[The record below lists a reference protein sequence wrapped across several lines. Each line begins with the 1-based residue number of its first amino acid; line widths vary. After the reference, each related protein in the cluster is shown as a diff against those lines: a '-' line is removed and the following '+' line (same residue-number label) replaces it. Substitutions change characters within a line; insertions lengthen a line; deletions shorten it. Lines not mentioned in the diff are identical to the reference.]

1 MTNLKETFGTSSLEE
16 KYEDSTKLVQPNNKN
31 AIKDFKD
38 NLEKIANGTLTVAK
52 GTSSLI
58 VGIIQSRSITI
69 DIIKGIKGVD
79 VKYAP
84 KHINS
89 IAKMFCRDLLGNGD
103 FKNFDKVKKQGL
115 KKAMKIAVAMIL
127 RGSLG
132 KNDKNENLTSSGGV
146 WVDSSK
152 FSTSDKT
159 ELLKMKIFSNDDL
172 AIKGVKPMTI
182 KALGSLSDIVL
193 EFKGSSQGSDVKVAF
208 TNAFLLIS
216 SEKKYDNMFE
226 DLPSD
231 CRLLWHEWARKLSSI
246 DSQLNAIQEIAQ
258 TYKGK

>member
-1 MTNLKETFGTSSLEE
+1 MTDKDDV
-16 KYEDSTKLVQPNNKN
+16 KYEDSTKLVQPNNKD

-58 VGIIQSRSITI
+58 VGIIQSRSITP

-89 IAKMFCRDLLGNGD
+89 IAKMFCRDLLGNTD

-152 FSTSDKT
+152 FSTSDKA
-159 ELLKMKIFSNDDL
+159 ELLKMKIFTNDDL
-172 AIKGVKPMTI
+172 SIKGVKPMTI

-208 TNAFLLIS
+208 LKAFDLIS
-216 SEKKYDNMFE
+216 NEKKYDNMFE

-231 CRLLWHEWARKLSSI
+231 CRLLWEEWARKLSSI
-246 DSQLNAIQEIAQ
+246 DRQLNTIKEIAQ